1 MKIYHKLTFGY
12 FIIALLMSFVG
23 YLSIIKFNEIKH
35 KVLQLNESS
44 ILEVESSDKMLLA
57 IERCQMSAR
66 GLISQM
72 YRPKAQLADTKQ
84 TLDQAVRDIKKN
96 LNNFEQCLT
105 FGIKVTQIAIRLA
118 ADNRNGELEKSE
130 KEEVEE
136 WLYPLKE
143 EFSQYKGLMMHF
155 IDLVYRLPNEADD
168 YLVKTMDSHHINNI
182 RPLILSYREDAHEE
196 MREYVFEI
204 TEKFI
209 PSANR
214 IIFFSTILCL
224 LMAFSA
230 GFSISRSISKPI
242 IRLKDAALEIGKGK
256 LDTRIDIKS
265 KDEVAILAQAFNK
278 MTYDL
283 SKITVSKSYLDNI
296 INSMLDTLIVI
307 NSDAVITVVNE
318 STLNLLGYKRNELLG
333 KPLKNI
339 FAGGVPE
346 KDSLIDKLL
355 LKGFVSNIEK
365 TYSTKDGTTIPVLF
379 SAAIMRDN
387 RSIQAI
393 VCVAR
398 NMTERRRSEV
408 ALRKAHN
415 ELEQRVAER
424 TEELLDSNKRLRAEI
439 GERLQAESAL
449 IESENKLRHLSFHI
463 LMEQEKERRRL
474 ALELHDEM
482 GQSLSL
488 LKVRLTTIQRKL
500 RNEETSLVE
509 AFDETRKYL
518 NEIIENVR
526 RISRDL
532 SPSILE
538 DLGLAAALDRLIS
551 DFSKH
556 FHIEVSH
563 DIEDIDNLFS
573 GETRIIVYRIF
584 QEVLANIG
592 KHAQAA
598 HVSIVV
604 KKQDKMALFLVK
616 DNGKGFD
623 VKEISDR
630 RPAEK
635 GMGLAAMHE
644 RARMVGSSLKI
655 WTQKGKG
662 TQITFMVPTK
672 EGENL

>member
-1 MKIYHKLTFGY
+1 MKIYYKLTFGY
-12 FIIALLMSFVG
+12 FIIALLMGFVG
-23 YLSIIKFNEIKH
+23 YLSMIKFNEIKH
-35 KVLQLNESS
+35 KVRQLNESS

-57 IERCQMSAR
+57 LERCQVSAL
-66 GLISQM
+66 GLIGRM
-72 YRPKAQLADTKQ
+72 YGLKAPLADTKQ
-84 TLDQAVRDIKKN
+84 TLDQTARDIKKN
-96 LNNFEQCLT
+96 LDNFEQCLT
-105 FGIKVTQIAIRLA
+105 VSIEATQTAIQIA
-118 ADNRNGELEKSE
+118 ADNRNRELEESE
-130 KEEVEE
+130 KEELEE

-143 EFSQYKGLMMHF
+143 EFSLYRSLMMHF
-155 IDLVYRLPNEADD
+155 MDLAYRLPNEADD
-168 YLVKTMDSHHINNI
+168 YLVKTIDSHYTNNI
-182 RPLILSYREDAHEE
+182 LPLILSYREDADEE
-196 MREYVFEI
+196 MREYAFEI
-204 TEKFI
+204 TEEYI
-209 PSANR
+209 PGANR
-214 IIFFSTILCL
+214 IIIFSTILCL
-224 LMAFSA
+224 FMAFSA

-256 LDTRIDIKS
+256 LDTRVDIKT
-265 KDEVAILAQAFNK
+265 KDEVAILAQAFNR

-283 SKITVSKSYLDNI
+283 SRVTVSKSYLDNI

-307 NSDAVITVVNE
+307 NSEAMITMVNE

-333 KPLKNI
+333 KPLRNI
-339 FAGGVPE
+339 FVRGE
-346 KDSLIDKLL
+346 SEQILLIDELL
-355 LKGFVSNIEK
+355 LKGFVGNIEK
-365 TYSTKDGTTIPVLF
+365 TYLTKDGTKIPVLF

-393 VCVAR
+393 VCAAR
-398 NMTERRRSEV
+398 DITERKRSDV
-408 ALRKAHN
+408 ALQKAHD
-415 ELEQRVAER
+415 ELEQRIAER
-424 TEELLDSNKRLRAEI
+424 TEELLDLNKKLIVEI
-439 GERLQAESAL
+439 EERLLVEKEL
-449 IESENKLRHLSFHI
+449 MESENRLRHLSSHI

-538 DLGLAAALDRLIS
+538 DLGLAAALARLIS

-556 FHIEVSH
+556 FNIETSH
-563 DIEDIDNLFS
+563 DIKDVDNLFS
-573 GETRIIVYRIF
+573 GETQIIIYRIF
-584 QEVLANIG
+584 QEALANIG
-592 KHAQAA
+592 KHAQAT

-604 KKQDKMALFLVK
+604 KKQDKMVLFLVK

-623 VKEISDR
+623 VKEISAR
-630 RPAEK
+630 SPAEK

-662 TQITFMVPTK
+662 TQITFMVPIT
-672 EGENL
+672 EGKDL